1 MNKVQI
7 GELEIPND
15 YFKLNKEEKKE
26 LCLEMIDVVLLILDK
41 KLNKEINRFDML
53 DLLLISSI
61 QTNLED
67 EKYEICQFLTDIR
80 NILNEQIR

>member
-7 GELEIPND
+7 GELEIPSD
-15 YFKLNKEEKKE
+15 YFKLNEESKKE
-26 LCLEMIDVVLLILDK
+26 LCLEMIDVVLMILDK
-41 KLNKEINRFDML
+41 RLNKEINRFDML
-53 DLLLISSI
+53 DLMLISSI